1 MNQPENMVGIAD
13 LYLNCKRLEY
23 GMDEWEELRSAVS
36 NCTKCRL
43 HEGRKH
49 AVLGEGPLNAELM
62 MIGEAPGAQEDMA
75 GRPFVGAAGKLL
87 NDMLGEAGLSRD
99 RIYITNIV
107 KCRPP
112 NNREPLPDE
121 EETCMPYL
129 VRQIVLVRPR
139 LAITMGK
146 HSSAALLSMAGVRIS
161 GISEVRG
168 HLHSI
173 NVGNVELTVLPTYHP
188 AAAIYNPRLRA
199 VIVRDLRIA
208 AAFISGRG
216 ASILDFIGD
225 EEHRLGH

>member
-1 MNQPENMVGIAD
+1 
-13 LYLNCKRLEY
+13 
-23 GMDEWEELRSAVS
+23 MDEWEELRSAVS

-43 HEGRKH
+43 HEGRRH

-62 MIGEAPGAQEDMA
+62 LIGGEAPGAQEDMT

-121 EETCMPYL
+121 EEACLPYL
-129 VRQIVLVRPR
+129 IRQIVLIRPR
-139 LAITMGK
+139 LAITMGGK
-146 HSSAALLSMAGVRIS
+146 HSSAALLSMAGVRIN

-168 HLHSI
+168 GRLRSI
-173 NVGNVELTVLPTYHP
+173 KVGDVELTVLPTYHP

-199 VIVRDLRIA
+199 AIVGDLRIA
-208 AAFISGRG
+208 ASFMSRRRS
-216 ASILDFIGD
+216 SILDFIED
-225 EEHRLGH
+225 EEHRSGH